1 MWISSKSASQFP
13 TPKDKI
19 LVDIIHPYPTE
30 QAVIWVIFDE
40 EEKLLYLLKNNKV
53 PLRGISSDTQ
63 EKGLRLQK
71 CKDRRIGA
79 SIVKLPFLSKS
90 MDLSNAR
97 LSIFFT
103 LWVLLPDSTGDTFS
117 TIKFRVIL

>member
-1 MWISSKSASQFP
+1 
-13 TPKDKI
+13 
-19 LVDIIHPYPTE
+19 
-30 QAVIWVIFDE
+30 
-40 EEKLLYLLKNNKV
+40 V